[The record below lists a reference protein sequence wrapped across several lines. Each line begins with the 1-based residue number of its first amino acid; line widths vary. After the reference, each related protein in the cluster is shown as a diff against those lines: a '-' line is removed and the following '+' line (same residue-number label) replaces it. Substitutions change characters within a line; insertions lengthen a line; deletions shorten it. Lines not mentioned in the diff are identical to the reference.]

1 MNPPGKIPE
10 IGPSC
15 AKGCLF
21 ILSAPSG
28 AGKTTLCRAILRH
41 FPDMLYSVSHT
52 TRLPRPGETQ
62 GIDYHFITKDAF
74 THSIESGE
82 WAEWAEV
89 HGNYYGTSANFLDQG
104 LAAGKDILL
113 DIDVQGMLKI
123 LKRYPS
129 SVTVFIRPPSLETL
143 RNRLESRGADRP
155 DVIETRMTN
164 AKAEMAQ
171 SHRYRHVI
179 VNDDLELATRDLIL
193 LIDAYR
199 RNRSITHNPSPIAC
213 CP

>member
-1 MNPPGKIPE
+1 MT
-10 IGPSC
+10 PSGEFLENSPSSGT
-15 AKGCLF
+15 KGCLF

-28 AGKTTLCRAILRH
+28 AGKTTLCQAVRRH

-52 TRLPRPGETQ
+52 TRSPRSGETQ
-62 GIDYHFITKDAF
+62 GTDYHFIAKDRF
-74 THSIESGE
+74 LHLIESGN

-104 LAAGKDILL
+104 LAEGKDILL

-143 RNRLESRGADRP
+143 RKRLESRGADRP
-155 DVIETRMTN
+155 DIIETRMIN
-164 AKAEMAQ
+164 AKKEMAED
-171 SHRYRHVI
+171 HRYRHVI
-179 VNDDLELATRDLIL
+179 VNDDLETATRELIL

-199 RNRSITHNPSPIAC
+199 RNRSLIVNP
-213 CP
+213 